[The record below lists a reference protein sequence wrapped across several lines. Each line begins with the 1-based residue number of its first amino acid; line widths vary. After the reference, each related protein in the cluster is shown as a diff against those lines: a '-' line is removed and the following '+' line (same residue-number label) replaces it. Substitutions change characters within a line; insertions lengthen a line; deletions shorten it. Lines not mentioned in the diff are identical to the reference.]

1 MAHNVGSALYWSI
14 PEKAQIDCHCH
25 LLRASITHAVSYDF
39 STFPHDFAGKACLTF
54 KVESYQSDICRF
66 EAMTLSLLHLDANW
80 PVLTFIFGVLLL
92 RYNFQCPS
100 LHVQKIFKFRKGSC

>member
-1 MAHNVGSALYWSI
+1 VAHNVGSALYWSI
-14 PEKAQIDCHCH
+14 PEKAQIDYHCH

-39 STFPHDFAGKACLTF
+39 STLTF
-54 KVESYQSDICRF
+54 KVESYQSDICWF